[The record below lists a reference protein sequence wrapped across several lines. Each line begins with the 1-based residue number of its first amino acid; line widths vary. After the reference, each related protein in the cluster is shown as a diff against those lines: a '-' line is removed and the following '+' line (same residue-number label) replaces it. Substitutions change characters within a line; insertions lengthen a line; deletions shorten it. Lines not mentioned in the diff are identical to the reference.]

1 MFFTLI
7 KYSAALFGLLKAAF
21 IAATH
26 SSFGYPIEVNS
37 SIALSYSGPD
47 TKSPPYGPY
56 GEGGTTGVVAGL
68 FTGAG
73 YYGGG

>member
-1 MFFTLI
+1 M
-7 KYSAALFGLLKAAF
+7 KAAF

-47 TKSPPYGPY
+47 TKSTPYGPY
-56 GEGGTTGVVAGL
+56 GGGTTGVVAGL

-73 YYGGG
+73 CYGGG